1 MGKNKEKACSRY
13 LATVGGQALMEGIMM
28 NGPKGAAMALR
39 LPDGSIEVTPKHPK
53 RLRDKNKFFALPIIR
68 GPIAFVEN
76 MAFGYKCLM
85 ESAEKTS
92 MDTTDVKEE
101 EMSKLDKWLT
111 DHFGPKMMSVIG
123 VVSMILG
130 LLLSVGLF
138 IALPTKLFVW
148 ISALVALRNG
158 VGINDLCAPLIE
170 GAIRIL
176 IFVGYM
182 AAVSRMKEMKRLFM
196 YHGAEH
202 KSIFCLEAGEELTVE
217 NVRRQKRFHPRC
229 GTSFLFVTILLGIL
243 VSSLIKFAFYR
254 TAIVHNQ
261 YIWMLIKLLILPIIL
276 SLGFEFIR
284 YAGKHDNVFVSI
296 CAAPGLWMQRIT
308 TKEPTDDIIE
318 VGIAALKAVL
328 DGEDAKE
335 AAEEAAEATAD
346 EQPAEGSAEEAAEEA
361 AEEPA
366 ETSAEPTD
374 AQ

>member
-1 MGKNKEKACSRY
+1 MGKNKKEGASCRY
-13 LATVGGQALMEGIMM
+13 LAAVGGQALMEGIMM

-39 LPDGSIEVTPKHPK
+39 MPDGSIEVTPKHPK
-53 RLRDKNKFFALPIIR
+53 RLRDKNKFFALPFIR

-76 MAFGYKCLM
+76 MVFGYQCLM

-92 MDTTDVKEE
+92 FDPNEPQEE
-101 EMSKLDKWLT
+101 EMSKLDRWLT

-123 VVSMILG
+123 IISVILG
-130 LLLSVGLF
+130 FALSFGLF
-138 IALPTKLFVW
+138 IALPSYIFKGVQYLTGLDYMW
-148 ISALVALRNG
+148 RPLV
-158 VGINDLCAPLIE
+158 E
-170 GAIRIL
+170 GAVKII

-182 AAVSRMKEMKRLFM
+182 AAVSQMKEMKRLFM

-202 KSIFCLEAGEELTVE
+202 KSIFCLEAGEALTVE

-229 GTSFLFVTILLGIL
+229 GTSFLFVTIILSILLAAVMSIL
-243 VSSLIKFAFYR
+243 LRNTV
-254 TAIVHNQ
+254 IVDKDHT
-261 YIWMLIKLLILPIIL
+261 ILWVLLKLLLLPIIM
-276 SLGFEFIR
+276 SFGFEFIR

-328 DGEDAKE
+328 DEAP
-335 AAEEAAEATAD
+335 AAETGEAPADDAADDAAEAPADEPAQEPD
-346 EQPAEGSAEEAAEEA
+346 EQP
-361 AEEPA
+361 
-366 ETSAEPTD
+366 TTD

>member
-1 MGKNKEKACSRY
+1 MGKNKQQGASCRY
-13 LATVGGQALMEGIMM
+13 LAAVGGQALMEGIMM

-39 LPDGSIEVTPKHPK
+39 MPDGSIEVTPKHPK
-53 RLRDKNKFFALPIIR
+53 RLRDKNKFFALPFIR

-76 MAFGYKCLM
+76 MVFGYQCLM

-92 MDTTDVKEE
+92 FDPNEPQEE
-101 EMSKLDKWLT
+101 EMSKLDRWLT

-123 VVSMILG
+123 IISVILG
-130 LLLSVGLF
+130 FALSFGLF
-138 IALPTKLFVW
+138 IALPSYIFKGVQYLTGLDYMW
-148 ISALVALRNG
+148 RPLV
-158 VGINDLCAPLIE
+158 E
-170 GAIRIL
+170 GAVKII

-182 AAVSRMKEMKRLFM
+182 AAVSQMKEMKRLFM

-202 KSIFCLEAGEELTVE
+202 KSIFCLEAGEALTVE

-229 GTSFLFVTILLGIL
+229 GTSFLFVTIILSILLAAVMSIL
-243 VSSLIKFAFYR
+243 LRNTV
-254 TAIVHNQ
+254 IVDKDHT
-261 YIWMLIKLLILPIIL
+261 ILWVLLKLLLLPIIM
-276 SLGFEFIR
+276 SFGFEFIR

-328 DGEDAKE
+328 DEAP
-335 AAEEAAEATAD
+335 AAETGEAPADDAADDAAEAPADEPAQEPD
-346 EQPAEGSAEEAAEEA
+346 EQP
-361 AEEPA
+361 
-366 ETSAEPTD
+366 TTD

>member
-1 MGKNKEKACSRY
+1 MGKKNNKDAASCRY

-39 LPDGSIEVTPKHPK
+39 MPDGSIEVTPKHPK
-53 RLRDKNKFFALPIIR
+53 RLRDKYKFCALPFIR

-76 MAFGYKCLM
+76 MIFGYQCLM

-92 MDTTDVKEE
+92 FDPNDPQPEE

-123 VVSMILG
+123 IVSMVLG
-130 LLLSVGLF
+130 FALSFGLF
-138 IALPTKLFVW
+138 IALPSYIFKG
-148 ISALVALRNG
+148 IQALTGMNILWR
-158 VGINDLCAPLIE
+158 PLVE
-170 GAIRIL
+170 GAVKIL

-182 AAVSRMKEMKRLFM
+182 AAVSQMKEMKRLFM

-229 GTSFLFVTILLGIL
+229 GTSFLFVTIILSILLAAVMSVLLNGTKVTEITIL
-243 VSSLIKFAFYR
+243 WVL
-254 TAIVHNQ
+254 
-261 YIWMLIKLLILPIIL
+261 LKLLLLPIIM
-276 SLGFEFIR
+276 SIGFEFIR
-284 YAGKHDNVFVSI
+284 YAGKHDNLFVSI

-328 DGEDAKE
+328 DEPEAPPVTDPDQLQAPEIPDLREIVQEVEQAQPDGTDGE
-335 AAEEAAEATAD
+335 
-346 EQPAEGSAEEAAEEA
+346 
-361 AEEPA
+361 
-366 ETSAEPTD
+366 
-374 AQ
+374 

>member
-1 MGKNKEKACSRY
+1 MGKNKKEGASCRY
-13 LATVGGQALMEGIMM
+13 LAAVGGQALMEGIMM

-53 RLRDKNKFFALPIIR
+53 RLRDKYKFCALPFIR

-76 MAFGYKCLM
+76 MVFGYKCLM

-92 MDTTDVKEE
+92 FDPSEPQEE
-101 EMSKLDKWLT
+101 EMSKLDRWLT

-123 VVSMILG
+123 IVSAILG
-130 LLLSVGLF
+130 FALSFGLF
-138 IALPTKLFVW
+138 IALPSYIFKGIQYLTD
-148 ISALVALRNG
+148 ISIMWR
-158 VGINDLCAPLIE
+158 PLIE
-170 GAIRIL
+170 GAVKIIV
-176 IFVGYM
+176 FVGYM
-182 AAVSRMKEMKRLFM
+182 AAVSQMREMKRLFM

-229 GTSFLFVTILLGIL
+229 GTSFLFVTIILSILLAAVMSVLLNGTKVTQITIL
-243 VSSLIKFAFYR
+243 WVL
-254 TAIVHNQ
+254 
-261 YIWMLIKLLILPIIL
+261 LKLLLLPIIM
-276 SLGFEFIR
+276 SIGFEFIR

-328 DGEDAKE
+328 D
-335 AAEEAAEATAD
+335 D
-346 EQPAEGSAEEAAEEA
+346 EPDTSAPVTDPDQLQTPEMPDLQDLVDEVEN
-361 AEEPA
+361 AEEPDAADA
-366 ETSAEPTD
+366 E
-374 AQ
+374 

>member
-1 MGKNKEKACSRY
+1 MGKNKKEGASCRY
-13 LATVGGQALMEGIMM
+13 LAAVGGQALMEGIMM

-39 LPDGSIEVTPKHPK
+39 MPDGSIEVTPKHPK
-53 RLRDKNKFFALPIIR
+53 RLRDKNKFFALPFIR

-76 MAFGYKCLM
+76 MVFGYQCLM

-92 MDTTDVKEE
+92 FDPNEPQEE
-101 EMSKLDKWLT
+101 EMSKLDRWLT

-123 VVSMILG
+123 IISVILG
-130 LLLSVGLF
+130 FALSFGLF
-138 IALPTKLFVW
+138 IALPSYIFKGVQYLTGLDYMW
-148 ISALVALRNG
+148 RPLV
-158 VGINDLCAPLIE
+158 E
-170 GAIRIL
+170 GAVKII

-182 AAVSRMKEMKRLFM
+182 AAVSQMKEMKRLFM

-202 KSIFCLEAGEELTVE
+202 KSIFCLEAGEALTVE

-229 GTSFLFVTILLGIL
+229 GTSFLFVTIILSILLAAVMSIL
-243 VSSLIKFAFYR
+243 LRNTV
-254 TAIVHNQ
+254 IVDKDHT
-261 YIWMLIKLLILPIIL
+261 ILWVLLKLLLLPIIM
-276 SLGFEFIR
+276 SFGFEFIR

-328 DGEDAKE
+328 DEAP
-335 AAEEAAEATAD
+335 AAETGEAPADDAADDAAETPADEPAQEPD
-346 EQPAEGSAEEAAEEA
+346 EQP
-361 AEEPA
+361 
-366 ETSAEPTD
+366 TTD

>member
-1 MGKNKEKACSRY
+1 MGKKNKEGASCRY

-53 RLRDKNKFFALPIIR
+53 RLRDQNKFFALPLIR

-92 MDTTDVKEE
+92 FDPNEPQEE
-101 EMSKLDKWLT
+101 EMSKLDRWLT

-123 VVSMILG
+123 VISMVFG
-130 LLLSVGLF
+130 LALSVGLF
-138 IALPTKLFVW
+138 ILLPQSAFDWINKL
-148 ISALVALRNG
+148 IE
-158 VGINDLCAPLIE
+158 LCHGTPMSVMWRPLIA
-170 GAIRIL
+170 GVIKII

-182 AAVSRMKEMKRLFM
+182 AAVSHMKEMKRLFM

-229 GTSFLFVTILLGIL
+229 GTSFLFVIILLSIL
-243 VSSLIKFAFYR
+243 ISTLISFLFPHS
-254 TAIVHNQ
+254 IVVTNK
-261 YIWMLIKLLILPIIL
+261 ILWRVLVLLLVPINM

-284 YAGKHDNVFVSI
+284 YAGKHDNIFVSI

-328 DGEDAKE
+328 DGE
-335 AAEEAAEATAD
+335 AETPA
-346 EQPAEGSAEEAAEEA
+346 EQPAEESAEASEEA
-361 AEEPA
+361 LAQ
-366 ETSAEPTD
+366 ETAEPTD

>member
-1 MGKNKEKACSRY
+1 MGKHKKEAASCRY

-39 LPDGSIEVTPKHPK
+39 MPDGSIEVTPKHPK
-53 RLRDKNKFFALPIIR
+53 RLRDKYKFCGLPFIR

-76 MAFGYKCLM
+76 MVFGYQCLM

-92 MDTTDVKEE
+92 FDPNEPQPEE

-123 VVSMILG
+123 IVSMILG
-130 LLLSVGLF
+130 FALSFGLF
-138 IALPTKLFVW
+138 IALPSYIFK
-148 ISALVALRNG
+148 
-158 VGINDLCAPLIE
+158 GIQHLTGIGILWRPLIE
-170 GAIRIL
+170 GAVKIA

-182 AAVSRMKEMKRLFM
+182 AAVSQMREMKRLFM

-229 GTSFLFVTILLGIL
+229 GTSFLFVTIILSILLAAVMSVLLNGTKVTEITIL
-243 VSSLIKFAFYR
+243 WVL
-254 TAIVHNQ
+254 
-261 YIWMLIKLLILPIIL
+261 LKLLLLPIIM
-276 SLGFEFIR
+276 SFGFEFIR
-284 YAGKHDNVFVSI
+284 YAGKHDNPFVSI

-328 DGEDAKE
+328 DEEPQTPQIVTDPDQLSEPEIPDIREIIDE
-335 AAEEAAEATAD
+335 AENAEHTAD
-346 EQPAEGSAEEAAEEA
+346 PAQ
-361 AEEPA
+361 
-366 ETSAEPTD
+366 TD

>member
-1 MGKNKEKACSRY
+1 MGKNKKEGASCRY
-13 LATVGGQALMEGIMM
+13 LAAVGGQALMEGIMM

-39 LPDGSIEVTPKHPK
+39 MPDGSIEVTPKHPK
-53 RLRDKNKFFALPIIR
+53 RLRDKNKFFALPFIR

-76 MAFGYKCLM
+76 MVFGYQCLM

-92 MDTTDVKEE
+92 FDPNEPQEE
-101 EMSKLDKWLT
+101 EMSKLDRWLT

-123 VVSMILG
+123 IISVILG
-130 LLLSVGLF
+130 FALSFGLF
-138 IALPTKLFVW
+138 IALPSYIFKGVQYLTGLDYMW
-148 ISALVALRNG
+148 RPLV
-158 VGINDLCAPLIE
+158 E
-170 GAIRIL
+170 GAVKII

-182 AAVSRMKEMKRLFM
+182 AAVSQMKEMKRLFM

-202 KSIFCLEAGEELTVE
+202 KSIFCLEAGEALTVE

-229 GTSFLFVTILLGIL
+229 GTSFLFVTIILSILLAAVMSIL
-243 VSSLIKFAFYR
+243 LRNTV
-254 TAIVHNQ
+254 IVDKDHT
-261 YIWMLIKLLILPIIL
+261 ILWVLLKLLLLPIIM
-276 SLGFEFIR
+276 SFGFEFIR

-328 DGEDAKE
+328 DEAPAADSGEAPADDA
-335 AAEEAAEATAD
+335 ADDAAEAPADEPAQEPD
-346 EQPAEGSAEEAAEEA
+346 EQP
-361 AEEPA
+361 
-366 ETSAEPTD
+366 TTD

>member
-1 MGKNKEKACSRY
+1 MGKNKQKNASCRY

-39 LPDGSIEVTPKHPK
+39 MPDGSIEVTPKHPK
-53 RLRDKNKFFALPIIR
+53 RLRDKYKFCALPFIR

-76 MAFGYKCLM
+76 MIFGYQCLM

-92 MDTTDVKEE
+92 FDPNAPQEE
-101 EMSKLDKWLT
+101 EMSKLDRWLT

-123 VVSMILG
+123 IISMVLG
-130 LLLSVGLF
+130 FALSFGLF
-138 IALPTKLFVW
+138 IALPSYAFKGLQALTQ
-148 ISALVALRNG
+148 ISVLWR
-158 VGINDLCAPLIE
+158 PLIE
-170 GAIRIL
+170 GAIKIV

-182 AAVSRMKEMKRLFM
+182 AAVSQMKEMKRLFM

-217 NVRRQKRFHPRC
+217 NVRKQRRFHPRC
-229 GTSFLFVTILLGIL
+229 GTSFLFVTIILSILLAAVMSVIFYGTKITEITIL
-243 VSSLIKFAFYR
+243 WVL
-254 TAIVHNQ
+254 
-261 YIWMLIKLLILPIIL
+261 LKLLLLPIIM
-276 SLGFEFIR
+276 SVGFEFIR

-328 DGEDAKE
+328 DDE
-335 AAEEAAEATAD
+335 AAQTSAPAAEPESPLSDIPDLQTIVD
-346 EQPAEGSAEEAAEEA
+346 EVTNQDGA
-361 AEEPA
+361 
-366 ETSAEPTD
+366 D

>member
-1 MGKNKEKACSRY
+1 MSRKNKEGASCRY

-39 LPDGSIEVTPKHPK
+39 MPDGSIEVTPKHPK
-53 RLRDKNKFFALPIIR
+53 RLRDKYKFCALPFIR

-76 MAFGYKCLM
+76 MIFGYQCLM

-92 MDTTDVKEE
+92 FDPNEPQPEE

-123 VVSMILG
+123 IISVILG
-130 LLLSVGLF
+130 FALSFGLF
-138 IALPTKLFVW
+138 IALPSYIFKGIQYLTN
-148 ISALVALRNG
+148 ISTLWR
-158 VGINDLCAPLIE
+158 PLIE
-170 GAIRIL
+170 GAVKII

-182 AAVSRMKEMKRLFM
+182 AAVSQMKEMKRLFM

-229 GTSFLFVTILLGIL
+229 GTSFLFVTIILSILLAAVMSVIFNGTKVTQITIL
-243 VSSLIKFAFYR
+243 WVL
-254 TAIVHNQ
+254 
-261 YIWMLIKLLILPIIL
+261 LKLLLLPIIM
-276 SLGFEFIR
+276 SIGFEFIR
-284 YAGKHDNVFVSI
+284 YAGKHDNLFVSI

-328 DGEDAKE
+328 DD
-335 AAEEAAEATAD
+335 
-346 EQPAEGSAEEAAEEA
+346 
-361 AEEPA
+361 EPA
-366 ETSAEPTD
+366 ASQTVTDPDDLQTPELPDLQEIIDETEKTDESD

>member
-1 MGKNKEKACSRY
+1 MSKNKKDAASCRY

-39 LPDGSIEVTPKHPK
+39 MPDGSIEVTPKHPK
-53 RLRDKNKFFALPIIR
+53 RLRDKYKFCGLPFIR

-76 MAFGYKCLM
+76 MIFGYNCLM

-92 MDTTDVKEE
+92 FDPNEPQEE
-101 EMSKLDKWLT
+101 EMSKLDRWLT

-123 VVSMILG
+123 IISMILG
-130 LLLSVGLF
+130 FALSFGLF
-138 IALPTKLFVW
+138 IALPSYIFK
-148 ISALVALRNG
+148 
-158 VGINDLCAPLIE
+158 GIQYLTDIGILWRPLIE
-170 GAIRIL
+170 GAVKII

-182 AAVSRMKEMKRLFM
+182 AAVSQMKEMKRLFM

-229 GTSFLFVTILLGIL
+229 GTSFLFVTIILSILLAAVMSVLLNGTKVTEITIL
-243 VSSLIKFAFYR
+243 WVL
-254 TAIVHNQ
+254 
-261 YIWMLIKLLILPIIL
+261 LKLLLLPIIM
-276 SLGFEFIR
+276 SVGFEFIR

-328 DGEDAKE
+328 DGES
-335 AAEEAAEATAD
+335 AEAPAEGTAD
-346 EQPAEGSAEEAAEEA
+346 ESAEEA

-366 ETSAEPTD
+366 EAAADAFSQEPADAE
-374 AQ
+374 